1 MTLADIEKD
10 YNVFCKSS
18 PSDFMGRASKL
29 WNWCKSLIDDGQN
42 DEAWFKSLDAFYYSF
57 LDNRHYNGF
66 EVFSFRSFD
75 ENGYA
80 LEDIKNGTMSLVHPD
95 MFNDPFDTVL
105 LPWLR
110 LRVKKF
116 KDNTTSKELACMMLR
131 RADAL
136 KARCFVRTSPLN
148 NADGTPAIKEQQI
161 EKVSPLMWA
170 HYTNSH
176 KGFCIKYTLDDNVAI
191 RDDAA
196 HIFLAIEEIN
206 YISQIDLTA
215 DLQMKEALL
224 VKSKEWEYE
233 HEVRAIL
240 FNPNEKKMVT
250 VVKAPKMS
258 AIYLGLRCS
267 SSDRQKMIEA
277 LREKNT
283 PLYQMCFNSKN
294 ANLLYPERI
303 G

>member
-1 MTLADIEKD
+1 MTLKDIEKD
-10 YNVFCKSS
+10 YHDFCKSS
-18 PSDFMGRASKL
+18 PSNYVGRAEKL
-29 WNWCKSLIDDGQN
+29 WDWCKTLIDEGKI
-42 DEAWFKSLDAFYYSF
+42 DEAWLKSLDAFYYSF
-57 LDNRHYNGF
+57 LDDRKYNGF
-66 EVFSFRSFD
+66 EVFSFRNFD

-80 LEDIKNGTMSLVHPD
+80 LDDIRNGTMSLVHPD

-110 LRVKKF
+110 LRINNF
-116 KDNTTSKELACMMLR
+116 KDNTTNKELACMMLR

-148 NADGTPAIKEQQI
+148 NIDGTPAVKEQNI
-161 EKVSPLMWA
+161 EEVSPLMWA

-191 RDDAA
+191 RDEAT
-196 HIFLAIEEIN
+196 HKFLAIGELN
-206 YISQIDLTA
+206 YISKIDLTEG
-215 DLQMKEALL
+215 LQMREALL
-224 VKSKEWEYE
+224 VKSEEWKYE

-240 FNPNEKKMVT
+240 FDPNVKKMVT

-267 SSDRQKMIEA
+267 SSDRQEMVQA

-283 PLYQMCFNSKN
+283 PLFQMRFDPKD
-294 ANLLYPERI
+294 ANVLYPERI

>member
-1 MTLADIEKD
+1 MILADIEKD
-10 YNVFCKSS
+10 YNEFCKSY
-18 PSDFMGRASKL
+18 PTDYCGRAEKL
-29 WNWCKSLIDDGQN
+29 WNWCKTLIDDGQN
-42 DEAWFKSLDAFYYSF
+42 DEAWLKSLDAFYYSF
-57 LDNRHYNGF
+57 LDNRNYNGF
-66 EVFSFRSFD
+66 EVFSFRVFD

-110 LRVKKF
+110 LRVKNS
-116 KDNTTSKELACMMLR
+116 KDNTTSRDLACMMLR

-148 NADGTPAIKEQQI
+148 NVDGTAAIKEQQI

-176 KGFCIKYTLDDNVAI
+176 KGFCIKYTLDNNVVI
-191 RDDAA
+191 RDEAT
-196 HIFLAIEEIN
+196 HKFLAIEELN
-206 YISQIDLTA
+206 YISKIDLTA
-215 DLQMKEALL
+215 DLLMRDALL
-224 VKSKEWEYE
+224 VKSEEWKYE

-240 FNPNEKKMVT
+240 FDPNEKKMVT
-250 VVKAPKMS
+250 TVKAPKMS

-267 SSDRQKMIEA
+267 SLDRQKMIQA

-283 PLYQMCFNSKN
+283 PLFQMCFDPKD